1 VHRLPHPK
9 GVGTQKPKV
18 FTRVISIF
26 QLFGRVL
33 QYLSDWLITRRH
45 SYPYLRGWF
54 RGFYRGC
61 AVYWGPFWLS
71 MFPFVH
77 LYFFLNVF
85 VVCCTA
91 VWPCSHSCV
100 IKLSVC
106 VQRLSV
112 IVFLLFLK
120 CTNIWTVVHQQWS
133 LSQRVTLILTRT
145 FQWVSLQL
153 LVFTSNIYHFFIL
166 AICHPYFVALHNG
179 LY

>member
-1 VHRLPHPK
+1 MHRLPHPK

-112 IVFLLFLK
+112 IVFFVISEVYEHLNSCASAVILITACNININEDISVSFSTVISVYQQHLPFFYFSHLSSLF
-120 CTNIWTVVHQQWS
+120 CG
-133 LSQRVTLILTRT
+133 
-145 FQWVSLQL
+145 
-153 LVFTSNIYHFFIL
+153 
-166 AICHPYFVALHNG
+166 PP
-179 LY
+179 